1 MEYTLQVYFSQY
13 CSCVIAHF
21 LTQTQRNDSTQNYIK
36 AGFGEETYPDSVSV
50 DAAMQQLR
58 RDIELCPKLKEQ
70 IANTGHTKRHYYNKQ
85 QLLLIL
91 EHFCITIEEF
101 EQL

>member
-1 MEYTLQVYFSQY
+1 MIVRRTILKQDLVKK
-13 CSCVIAHF
+13 
-21 LTQTQRNDSTQNYIK
+21 L
-36 AGFGEETYPDSVSV
+36 YPDSVSV

-58 RDIELCPKLKEQ
+58 RDIELCPHLKKQ

-85 QLLLIL
+85 QLFLIL
-91 EHFCITIEEF
+91 EHFCITLDEF

>member
-1 MEYTLQVYFSQY
+1 MIVRRTILKQDLVKK
-13 CSCVIAHF
+13 
-21 LTQTQRNDSTQNYIK
+21 L
-36 AGFGEETYPDSVSV
+36 YPDSVSV

-58 RDIELCPKLKEQ
+58 RDIELCPRLKGQ
-70 IANTGHTKRHYYNKQ
+70 IANTGQTKRHYYNKQ

>member
-1 MEYTLQVYFSQY
+1 MIIRRTILKQDLVKK
-13 CSCVIAHF
+13 
-21 LTQTQRNDSTQNYIK
+21 L
-36 AGFGEETYPDSVSV
+36 YPDSVSV

-58 RDIELCPKLKEQ
+58 RDIELCPQLKEQ
-70 IANTGHTKRHYYNKQ
+70 IANTGQTKRHYYNKQ

-91 EHFCITIEEF
+91 EHFCITLEEF